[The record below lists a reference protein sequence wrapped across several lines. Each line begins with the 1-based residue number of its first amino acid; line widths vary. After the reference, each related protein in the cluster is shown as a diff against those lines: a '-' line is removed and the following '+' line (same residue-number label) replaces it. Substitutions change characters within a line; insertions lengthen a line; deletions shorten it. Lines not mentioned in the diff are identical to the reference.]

1 MEVGQVQR
9 MRLFFVGVLSLV
21 ASFAIAAPATAQD
34 QEGLINLA
42 VTDVNVQVPVAVAAN
57 ICDVNAN
64 VLATQERDGGA
75 ICEADAT
82 SLASSGKGDRDGTV
96 GQGGTQ
102 DGLVN
107 VFISDVNVQVP
118 ISVAANVCDLNVNVL
133 AEQLRD
139 GGANCDADAAADATR
154 NRGANA

>member
-1 MEVGQVQR
+1 MQR
-9 MRLFFVGVLSLV
+9 MRMYLVGALSLV
-21 ASFAIAAPATAQD
+21 ASLAIAGPASAQT

-42 VTDVNVQVPVAVAAN
+42 VTDVNVQVPVSVAAN

-64 VLATQERDGGA
+64 VLATQERNGGA
-75 ICEADAT
+75 MCDADAT
-82 SLASSGKGDRDGTV
+82 SLASSGKGDRDGTF

-133 AEQLRD
+133 AEQLRN

-154 NRGANA
+154 NRGSNA